1 MPNSN
6 RLSLLTSFLLMI
18 ALPLALGQAMLTS
31 LAKLHLSPNFAILT
45 LIAIVAG
52 SAINIPVKRIVR
64 EQPVWSHP
72 MAIWGLDRTLPRW
85 TIRRRETI
93 IAVNVGGCM
102 IPLGIAFFQ
111 IAYLSRLGPDVA
123 WGTTLATA
131 ITIFVCY
138 LAARPV
144 PGVGIVMPGFVSPAA
159 AASAALLLVP
169 DAAPSAAFVA
179 GVLGPLVGADFLHIH
194 DLIRNPRGV
203 GVASIGGAGTFDGIV
218 LSGILATVLA

>member
-6 RLSLLTSFLLMI
+6 RLSLLASFLLMI

-31 LAKLHLSPNFAILT
+31 LAKLHMSPNFAILT
-45 LIAIVAG
+45 LIAIVVG
-52 SAINIPVKRIVR
+52 GAINIPVKRIVR

-72 MAIWGLDRTLPRW
+72 LTIWGLDRSLPRW

-102 IPLGIAFFQ
+102 IPLGIALFQ

-123 WGTTLATA
+123 WGTSLATA
-131 ITIFVCY
+131 INIFVCY

>member
-6 RLSLLTSFLLMI
+6 RLSLLASFLLMI

-31 LAKLHLSPNFAILT
+31 LGKLHMSPNFAILT
-45 LIAIVAG
+45 LIAIVVG
-52 SAINIPVKRIVR
+52 GAINIPVKRIVR

-72 MAIWGLDRTLPRW
+72 LTIWGLDRSLPRW

-102 IPLGIAFFQ
+102 IPLGIALFQ

-123 WGTTLATA
+123 WGTSLAVA
-131 ITIFVCY
+131 IDIFVCY

>member
-52 SAINIPVKRIVR
+52 SAINIPIKRIVR
-64 EQPVWSHP
+64 EQPVWSNP
-72 MAIWGLDRTLPRW
+72 MTIWGLDRNLPRW

-102 IPLGIAFFQ
+102 IPLGIALFQ
-111 IAYLSRLGPDVA
+111 IAYLSRLGPDVI

-131 ITIFVCY
+131 IDIFVCY

-159 AASAALLLVP
+159 AAAAAILLVP

-179 GVLGPLVGADFLHIH
+179 GVLGPLAGADFLHIH

-218 LSGILATVLA
+218 LSGILATILA